1 MSGSFSTFAARMRRR
16 GRQVEE
22 GVNRVVR
29 TTALIADQ
37 NLVLSTPVD
46 TGRAR
51 SNWQVSIGSPIESE
65 REPFAPGELGSTAG
79 PNAQAAIA
87 QGEQV
92 INRRQP
98 EETIFITNNLPYIQ
112 RLNDGYSAQAPV
124 GFVQTAVQRAVEYV
138 RTRARVLFNGN

>member
-1 MSGSFSTFAARMRRR
+1 MSGNFSNFARRMRQR
-16 GRQVEE
+16 GQQVEE

-51 SNWQVSIGSPIESE
+51 SNWQVSIGTPVETT
-65 REPFAPGELGSTAG
+65 REAFAPGELGSTAG

-87 QGEQV
+87 EGQQV
-92 INRRQP
+92 INQRRSG
-98 EETIFITNNLPYIQ
+98 ETIFITNNLPYIQ
-112 RLNDGYSAQAPV
+112 RLNDGYSAQAPA